1 MLYHY
6 SSSALAGGVRGPHII
21 IYIAIYIYIYIY
33 ASSLS
38 LPILTIPKSLPF
50 TFLRAGVF
58 LEMARVE
65 EFVGNNAAAQR
76 ILDAALGSREC
87 KRDWKLSLE
96 R

>member
-1 MLYHY
+1 MCESILYLLFY
-6 SSSALAGGVRGPHII
+6 YV
-21 IYIAIYIYIYIY
+21 YI
-33 ASSLS
+33 S
-38 LPILTIPKSLPF
+38 LPSPHPSSVLTIPNPIPFF

-65 EFVGNNAAAQR
+65 EFGGNNAAAQR
-76 ILDAALGSREC
+76 ILEAALGSREC

>member
-1 MLYHY
+1 M
-6 SSSALAGGVRGPHII
+6 
-21 IYIAIYIYIYIY
+21 
-33 ASSLS
+33 
-38 LPILTIPKSLPF
+38 
-50 TFLRAGVF
+50 F

-87 KRDWKLSLE
+87 KRDWKLCLE